1 MKRVVL
7 LITLA
12 MMAMSANAQ
21 LNNLLN
27 KAAQKAG
34 EKATQAAANAV
45 KNRLGLNGQNKQQSS
60 YGQGD
65 VGDYSN
71 ITSNSNDKEQLPTIY
86 DLMAQ
91 MPALPTPAQLIDY
104 KNAEANEMTL
114 KIMTSPI
121 TMFRTQ
127 MMTLSAQSM
136 VLGFAD
142 MDSVR
147 ATGLTTQLTGLTDE
161 EIKAMENMSDEEQDA
176 YIMAYWQSGRADEA
190 RQRAAENAEKYAQM
204 TSSQVD
210 QFTAVNDKVE
220 AIYKEAQKL
229 MKPIYER
236 YAKQLENAE
245 GKAYNKLMAE
255 YYSKIAAIQHDAV
268 TKAMQIRKAEQLPI
282 AEKIE
287 KINEGIRKSDPTAI
301 IPNYIQMFAAAYFA
315 EAEKLFEAPTYFEEE
330 E

>member
-12 MMAMSANAQ
+12 MMALSANAQ

-34 EKATQAAANAV
+34 EKATQAASNAV
-45 KNRLGLNGQNKQQSS
+45 KSRLGLGGQNKQQSS

-65 VGDYSN
+65 VGDY
-71 ITSNSNDKEQLPTIY
+71 NSTHENSTEQEQLPTIY

-91 MPALPTPAQLIDY
+91 MPAMPTPAQLIDY

-136 VLGFAD
+136 ALGLAD

-147 ATGLTTQLTGLTDE
+147 AASLTTQYTGLTAE
-161 EIKAMENMSDEEQDA
+161 EIKAMENMTEEEQEA
-176 YIMAYWQSGRADEA
+176 YMMAYWQSGRADEA
-190 RQRAAENAEKYAQM
+190 RQRAAENAERYAQM
-204 TSSQVD
+204 ISGQVD
-210 QFTAVNDKVE
+210 QYTAVDDKVD
-220 AIYKEAQKL
+220 AVYKDAHKL

-255 YYSKIAAIQHDAV
+255 YYSKIAAIQHGAV

-287 KINEGIRKSDPTAI
+287 KINEGIRKSDPAAI
-301 IPNYIQMFAAAYFA
+301 VPNYVQMFAAAYFA
-315 EAEKLFEAPTYFEEE
+315 ETEKLFDAPTYFEEE